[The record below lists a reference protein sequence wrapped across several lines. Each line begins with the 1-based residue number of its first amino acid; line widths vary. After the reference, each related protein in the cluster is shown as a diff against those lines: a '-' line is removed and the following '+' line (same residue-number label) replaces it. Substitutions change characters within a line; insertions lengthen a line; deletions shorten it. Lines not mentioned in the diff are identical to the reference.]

1 MKNLFEKINKFNSSN
16 PKCDL
21 LTYGEKAIAYIE
33 HITKMVKVWETKYV
47 QNSVRIIRAFPN
59 NYPFINNEVAK
70 VEVKVR
76 GLMQNNNGQDSRLPG
91 PEFFR
96 NGVIAIGRVDGTDTE
111 VKIPIPQFSGNVV
124 IYGQYGMGKTNVNLS
139 MIPQLVAQGIH
150 VEVFDV
156 TNDYRDLILVS
167 ECKDGLVLNHET
179 DKLNPL
185 EPVGNPDE
193 HLQFF
198 WEITRQDF
206 NIHQETKEMLFNY
219 SVELYEK
226 YRVREGNDPPTLFDL
241 RDRLKEEKEKKGT
254 SPATKRKIDT
264 AISKLNYILSTFG
277 KMVDCRRSYSLDTLD
292 SYPVVIREV
301 SMLSEDKR
309 SWYIKLNLRRFYYK
323 GLASKE
329 RHKVKRVIVIDEAK
343 AIFGKSVIGE
353 ASNFTKDIFTKSRSK
368 GDVYIISDQFA
379 TELAEFTRAANC
391 QLCFQHTVPSEIRE
405 IATSMAGDES
415 TRLEIPRLGKFKAL
429 MKMTD
434 FPYHFPVI
442 TYKAKVERHIDD
454 AENARLMKDKY
465 ARLNNELQKANNNK
479 RARVIVKELI
489 HKSSKVP
496 IKVNPQVKINVLDD
510 LERFLKFIKDNPNS
524 KVTEIYKALGL
535 SGRKGNGLK
544 TKAKEN
550 QLISEKSEHREG
562 KGRPSIELELTDK
575 GKEYFNEKQ

>member
-1 MKNLFEKINKFNSSN
+1 MENLFEKINKFNSSN

-47 QNSVRIIRAFPN
+47 QNSVRIIRAFSN
-59 NYPFINNEVAK
+59 NYPIINNEVAK
-70 VEVKVR
+70 VEAKVR

-96 NGVIAIGRVDGTDTE
+96 NGTIVFGKIPGTGTE
-111 VKIPIPQFSGNVV
+111 VKLPIEQFSGNTV
-124 IYGQYGMGKTNVNLS
+124 IYGQYGMGKTNLNQLI
-139 MIPQLVAQGIH
+139 IPQLASQGVH
-150 VEVFDV
+150 VDVFDV

-167 ECKDGLVLNHET
+167 ECKGGLVLNHET
-179 DKLNPL
+179 DRLNPL
-185 EPVGNPDE
+185 EPVGSPDE

-206 NIHQETKEMLFNY
+206 NIREETKTMLFNY

-226 YRVREGNDPPTLFDL
+226 HGVREGNDPPTLFDL
-241 RDRLKEEKEKKGT
+241 LDRLKEEKEKKDT
-254 SPATKRKIDT
+254 SPAVKGKIVT
-264 AISKLNYILSTFG
+264 ATEKLNYILNTFG
-277 KMVDCRRSYSLDTLD
+277 KMVNCKRSYSLDALD

-323 GLASKE
+323 GLAGKE

-353 ASNFTKDIFTKSRSK
+353 ASNFTKDTFTKSRSK

-379 TELAEFTRAANC
+379 TELAEFTRAAN
-391 QLCFQHTVPSEIRE
+391 LLISFHHTAPRQIRE
-405 IATSMAGDES
+405 ITIAIAGDES
-415 TRLEIPRLGKFKAL
+415 TRSEIPRLGKFKAL
-429 MKMTD
+429 MKITD

-442 TYKAKVERHIDD
+442 TYKSKVPRHTDD
-454 AENARLMKDKY
+454 DENARLMKDKY
-465 ARLNNELQKANNNK
+465 AKLNNEPQKANNNK
-479 RARVIVKELI
+479 RARVIVRELI
-489 HKSSKVP
+489 QKSSKAP
-496 IKVNPQVKINVLDD
+496 IKVIPQVKRNVLDD
-510 LERFLKFIKDNPNS
+510 LEGFLKYIKDNPGS

-550 QLISEKSEHREG
+550 QMISEKSEHREG

-575 GKEYFNEKQ
+575 GKEYLNEKQ

>member
-1 MKNLFEKINKFNSSN
+1 VL
-16 PKCDL
+16 
-21 LTYGEKAIAYIE
+21 
-33 HITKMVKVWETKYV
+33 
-47 QNSVRIIRAFPN
+47 
-59 NYPFINNEVAK
+59 K
-70 VEVKVR
+70 VEAKVR
-76 GLMQNNNGQDSRLPG
+76 GLMKDNNGQDNRLPG

-96 NGVIAIGRVDGTDTE
+96 NGTIVFGKISGTGTE
-111 VKIPIPQFSGNVV
+111 VKLPIEQFSGNTV
-124 IYGQYGMGKTNVNLS
+124 IYGQYGMGKTNLNHLI
-139 MIPQLVAQGIH
+139 IPQLASQGVH
-150 VEVFDV
+150 VDVFDV

-167 ECKDGLVLNHET
+167 ECKGGLVLNHET
-179 DKLNPL
+179 DRLNPL
-185 EPVGNPDE
+185 EPVGSPDE

-206 NIHQETKEMLFNY
+206 NIREETKTMLFNY

-226 YRVREGNDPPTLFDL
+226 HGVREGNDSPTLFDL
-241 RDRLKEEKEKKGT
+241 LDRLEEEKEKKDT
-254 SPATKRKIDT
+254 SPAVKRKIVT
-264 AISKLNYILSTFG
+264 ATEKLNYILNTFG
-277 KMVDCRRSYSLDTLD
+277 KMVNCKRSYSLDTLD

-323 GLASKE
+323 GLDSKE

-353 ASNFTKDIFTKSRSK
+353 ASNFTKDTFTKSRSK

-379 TELAEFTRAANC
+379 TELAEFTRAANV
-391 QLCFQHTVPSEIRE
+391 QISFHHTAPRQIRE
-405 IATSMAGDES
+405 ITIAIAGDES
-415 TRLEIPRLGKFKAL
+415 TRAEIPRLGKYKVL

-465 ARLNNELQKANNNK
+465 AKLNNEPQKANNNK
-479 RARVIVKELI
+479 RARVIIRELI
-489 HKSSKVP
+489 RESSKAP
-496 IKVNPQVKINVLDD
+496 IRVIPQARRNVLDD

-550 QLISEKSEHREG
+550 QMISEKSEHREG

-575 GKEYFNEKQ
+575 GKEYLNEKQ

>member
-1 MKNLFEKINKFNSSN
+1 MKSTYEKINKFDPDN
-16 PKCDL
+16 PKHDL
-21 LTYGEKAIAYIE
+21 FSYAEKAIARIE
-33 HITKMVKVWETKYV
+33 HIAEEAGIKDTKRVK
-47 QNSVRIIRAFPN
+47 NSIRIIRGFPRNYTLINKEVEKVEAMAMGKKRN
-59 NYPFINNEVAK
+59 NINNK
-70 VEVKVR
+70 
-76 GLMQNNNGQDSRLPG
+76 LPG

-111 VKIPIPQFSGNVV
+111 VKIPVPQFSGNVV
-124 IYGQYGMGKTNVNLS
+124 IYGQYGMGKTNVNLL

-150 VEVFDV
+150 IEVFDV

-277 KMVDCRRSYSLDTLD
+277 KMVDCRRSYPLDTLD
-292 SYPVVIREV
+292 SYPIVIREV

-465 ARLNNELQKANNNK
+465 AKLNNEPQKANNNK
-479 RARVIVKELI
+479 RARVIVRDLI
-489 HKSSKVP
+489 QKSSKVP
-496 IKVNPQVKINVLDD
+496 IKVIPQVKRNVLDD
-510 LERFLKFIKDNPNS
+510 LERFLKYIKDNPNS

-550 QLISEKSEHREG
+550 QMISEKSEHREG

-575 GKEYFNEKQ
+575 GKEYLDEKQ